1 MGLSEKLDAIRDGAA
16 KQIPADKLAEM
27 HRATREVAESG
38 IMDGVVKVGSQ
49 LPEFSLANQ
58 HGETVRS
65 AELIGTGPL
74 VLSVFRGS
82 W

>member
-1 MGLSEKLDAIRDGAA
+1 MSLAEILNAIREDAA
-16 KQIPADKLAEM
+16 RKIPPDTLAEM

-38 IMDGVVKVGSQ
+38 IMDGVAQVGSR
-49 LPEFSLANQ
+49 LPDFALTNQ

-65 AELIGTGPL
+65 AELLGTGPL
-74 VLSVFRGS
+74 VLNMFRGS